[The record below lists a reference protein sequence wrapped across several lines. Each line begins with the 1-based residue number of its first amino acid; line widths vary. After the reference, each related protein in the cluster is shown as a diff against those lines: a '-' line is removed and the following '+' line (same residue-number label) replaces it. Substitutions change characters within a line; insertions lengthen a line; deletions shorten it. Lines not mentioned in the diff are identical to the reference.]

1 MAFGQ
6 AFATAFLTGLTG
18 QILES
23 RKTAKEERIRK
34 ERIAETAGLQQYLKR
49 QANFNKYKNIANS
62 LINRYDADIDAV
74 VRLATNPT
82 MLAEADAYIKNFSKK
97 FPNTKIT
104 KKRIDGFLSS
114 LDLVIPE
121 KGMTVE
127 QAARK
132 ASGLAILNTNL
143 DAEKKD
149 SGLMENNF
157 FLSALGFGS
166 DARENEK
173 LKEKMVGQNYSMY
186 DLYTMGLGGDYTSP
200 EQAEGGLDYSY
211 FPTPLSVTESKA
223 IQDNLN
229 SRAYDEFTLKIQ
241 ELQKLKPEAR
251 KKLNFA
257 DGQNGEQKFASL
269 IRDRDSYKNNDLA
282 TINRVNAEF
291 GGKFIG
297 DLMLQDNSMEKY
309 LNTKL
314 GALSKDVLEGALQYL
329 YNNEAGI
336 AAFTEEEILKKAES
350 IGLKVTKVAS
360 SSGQITGTSQ
370 IGSGQQI
377 NNQNVST
384 NQQPPTVQIPVP
396 TQQDINELLQYGDVD
411 DFVEAFKVQGLPAKI
426 DKKRPS
432 VLLGGGRVNVRKWD
446 RTWGKYYNSDGTK
459 K

>member
-6 AFATAFLTGLTG
+6 AFATAFLNGLTG

-49 QANFNKYKNIANS
+49 QTNFSKYKNIANS
-62 LINRYDADIDAV
+62 LITRYDADRDAV

-82 MLAEADAYIKNFSKK
+82 MLAEADAYIKNFTKK

-114 LDLVIPE
+114 LDLVMPE
-121 KGMTVE
+121 KGMTIE

-173 LKEKMVGQNYSMY
+173 LKEKMVGQGYSMY

-211 FPTPLSVTESKA
+211 FPTPFSVSEENQLGDNLKRNSYNLLLKE
-223 IQDNLN
+223 IQDIEKIPTKQRSTEQNETFTRTTLLKN
-229 SRAYDEFTLKIQ
+229 SYD
-241 ELQKLKPEAR
+241 
-251 KKLNFA
+251 N
-257 DGQNGEQKFASL
+257 D
-269 IRDRDSYKNNDLA
+269 DLA
-282 TINRVNAEF
+282 AVEKVEREF
-291 GGKFIG
+291 GGEYIAN
-297 DLMLQDNSMEKY
+297 LMLRDKSMERY
-309 LNTKL
+309 FNV
-314 GALSKDVLEGALQYL
+314 GAITPEVMQGALQYL

-336 AAFTEEEILKKAES
+336 TAFTEEEILKKAES
-350 IGLKVTKVAS
+350 IGLKVTKEAPP
-360 SSGQITGTSQ
+360 SGQITGTSQ
-370 IGSGQQI
+370 VGSSQQRP
-377 NNQNVST
+377 NQNVST
-384 NQQPPTVQIPVP
+384 NQQPPTGQVSVP
-396 TQQDINELLQYGDVD
+396 TQAHVD
-411 DFVEAFKVQGLPAKI
+411 GLMNNPSEIDAFVQKFTVAGLPVKI
-426 DKKRPS
+426 DKKRPTI
-432 VLLGGGRVNVRKWD
+432 VGGGGLVSIREWD
-446 RTWGKYYNSDGTK
+446 KTWGKYYNADGTK

>member
-1 MAFGQ
+1 MSFGQ
-6 AFATAFLTGLTG
+6 AFATAFLNGMTG

-62 LINRYDADIDAV
+62 LINRYDADRDAV

-114 LDLVIPE
+114 LDLVMPE
-121 KGMTVE
+121 KGMTIE

-166 DARENEK
+166 DAREDEK
-173 LKEKMVGQNYSMY
+173 LKEKMVGQGYSLY

-211 FPTPLSVTESKA
+211 FPTPFTVSEENQLG
-223 IQDNLN
+223 DNLKRN
-229 SRAYDEFTLKIQ
+229 SYNLLLKQVQDIEKIPTNKRTKEQNETFSKITL
-241 ELQKLKPEAR
+241 L
-251 KKLNFA
+251 
-257 DGQNGEQKFASL
+257 
-269 IRDRDSYKNNDLA
+269 KNNYDNGDLDA
-282 TINRVNAEF
+282 VEKVEKEF
-291 GGKFIG
+291 GGEYIAN
-297 DLMLQDNSMEKY
+297 LMLRDKSMERY
-309 LNTKL
+309 FNV
-314 GALSKDVLEGALQYL
+314 GAITPEVIQGALQYL

-370 IGSGQQI
+370 IGSGQQSF
-377 NNQNVST
+377 NQSVST
-384 NQQPPTVQIPVP
+384 SVSPTGSNIPVP
-396 TQQDINELLQYGDVD
+396 TQSHINALLANPSEID
-411 DFVEAFKVQGLPAKI
+411 DFVRKFKVVGLPIKI
-426 DKKRPS
+426 DPRPKGTKNIKR
-432 VLLGGGRVNVRKWD
+432 VEWN

>member
-6 AFATAFLTGLTG
+6 AFATAFLNGMTG

-23 RKTAKEERIRK
+23 RKTSKDERIRK

-49 QANFNKYKNIANS
+49 QTNFSKYKNIANS
-62 LINRYDADIDAV
+62 LITRYDADRDAV

-82 MLAEADAYIKNFSKK
+82 MLAEADAYIKNFTKK

-114 LDLVIPE
+114 LDLVMPE
-121 KGMTVE
+121 KGLTIE

-173 LKEKMVGQNYSMY
+173 LKEKMVGQGYSLY

-211 FPTPLSVTESKA
+211 FPTPFSVSEENQLGDNLKRNSYNLLLKE
-223 IQDNLN
+223 IQDIEKIPTKQRSTEQNEKFSRTTLLKN
-229 SRAYDEFTLKIQ
+229 SYD
-241 ELQKLKPEAR
+241 
-251 KKLNFA
+251 NDDFA
-257 DGQNGEQKFASL
+257 AVEKVE
-269 IRDRDSYKNNDLA
+269 R
-282 TINRVNAEF
+282 EF
-291 GGKFIG
+291 GGEYIAN
-297 DLMLQDNSMEKY
+297 LMLRDKSMERY
-309 LNTKL
+309 FNV
-314 GALSKDVLEGALQYL
+314 GAITPEVMQGALQYL

-336 AAFTEEEILKKAES
+336 TAFTEEEILKKAES

-360 SSGQITGTSQ
+360 SSGQIAGTSQ
-370 IGSGQQI
+370 VGSSQQSA
-377 NNQNVST
+377 NQNVST
-384 NQQPPTVQIPVP
+384 NQQPPTGQLPDP
-396 TQQDINELLQYGDVD
+396 TDQDIADVLKYNDVD
-411 DFVEAFKVQGLPAKI
+411 DFVTTFGVKSLPIKI

-432 VLLGGGRVNVRKWD
+432 ILMGGGRVNVRKWD